1 MKNKKRGYAFVALLL
16 CFTSVLINAQHR
28 TTFEFIETATPAERV
43 RMQINVGAV
52 FGSIHDSYFSGRS
65 GLTISESNATSRAVQ
80 QIQALWNTS
89 NFFCTEIEVIRRVAQ
104 SSNGLQV
111 RSIPVFFKEGGT
123 DEDRYQDLVIEFAS
137 DGRINDVY
145 IALPMHQINRILETQ
160 DVVTDL
166 RRRQLILG
174 FVENFRTAYNRRD
187 IGYLDRVFSNDALII
202 VGREV
207 QPTNR
212 SDSPRPLGVDV
223 EYVTRSKEE
232 YMNGLR
238 RVFQNNQYI
247 NIKFSEIEVLRHD
260 GNNNIYGVTLRQ
272 DWNTTNYSD
281 VGWLFLMIDF
291 RDESNPLIWVR
302 TWQPI
307 TVQPNNVFG
316 LDNFILR

>member
-111 RSIPVFFKEGGT
+111 RNIPVFFKEGGT